1 MEPFISTIDLDGKTY
16 QISRL
21 TPKKAF
27 HVARRLAP
35 FLGAILPHLRTLFEK
50 GDDGKPPAPDTF
62 LERGAEL
69 LPAIADIIAKMP
81 NDDCDFIIDNCLSVV
96 SIKQDRGSA
105 PVISNGTLM
114 FDFIDLKT
122 MMQLTAEVVKVNLSD
137 FFPTS
142 PPQGS
147 GATATAMVMQ

>member
-1 MEPFISTIDLDGKTY
+1 MEPFVSTTEINGTVY
-16 QISRL
+16 QIGRL

-27 HVARRLAP
+27 HVSRRLAP
-35 FLGAILPHLRTLFEK
+35 FLGAILPHLRQLFEK
-50 GDDGKPPAPDTF
+50 DEDGKTPAADTF

-81 NDDCDFIIDNCLSVV
+81 NEDCDFVIDTCLGVV
-96 SIKQDRGSA
+96 LVKQERGYA
-105 PVISNGTLM
+105 PVMASGVLM
-114 FDFIDLKT
+114 FDYIDMKV
-122 MMQLTAEVVKVNLSD
+122 MMQLTLEVIKVNLAD

-147 GATATAMVMQ
+147 DTATAMVTQ

>member
-1 MEPFISTIDLDGKTY
+1 MEPFVAITEIDGKTY
-16 QISRL
+16 QINRL

-50 GDDGKPPAPDTF
+50 GDDGKMPAADTF

-81 NDDCDFIIDNCLSVV
+81 NDDCDFIIDTCLSVV
-96 SIKQDRGSA
+96 SLRQDRGSA
-105 PVISNGTLM
+105 PVMSNSLMM
-114 FDFIDLKT
+114 FDFIDMKVML
-122 MMQLTAEVVKVNLSD
+122 QLTAEVVKVNLAD

-142 PPQGS
+142 PPPGS
-147 GATATAMVMQ
+147 DAAAAMVMQ